1 MLRKTFLHCFNK
13 WCYKKLRQ
21 RGEKSFFFFFFFCLA
36 YHIDLHT
43 GKSYFGSFSLSNF
56 CAVGCGDRD
65 LAWGLDISGLLLEV
79 GSGTCLPGSDSQGET
94 YYLWDSGCCV
104 CGWWDLICYVPKSVF
119 QMKFLDWLFHFYWD
133 YFSMWIS
140 ATTCDVSVL

>member
-1 MLRKTFLHCFNK
+1 MAKGG
-13 WCYKKLRQ
+13 KLF
-21 RGEKSFFFFFFFCLA
+21 FFFFFFFCLA

-94 YYLWDSGCCV
+94 YYLSETQAA
-104 CGWWDLICYVPKSVF
+104 VF
-119 QMKFLDWLFHFYWD
+119 VAGGISFVMFPNQ
-133 YFSMWIS
+133 FSK
-140 ATTCDVSVL
+140 